1 MDECIKLVG
10 EKYAELSFKHDGCR
24 VLQALLKYGNRPQR
38 ILVIEKIKSHF
49 VTLMNSKYSHY
60 LASKAYFLAPVEE
73 RNGVQLVRKL
83 LFATQRVFPEDQ
95 LMKLPKRIL

>member
-60 LASKAYFLAPVEE
+60 LASKAYFLAPEDAQKSYFRSE
-73 RNGVQLVRKL
+73 VQGSLQKL
-83 LFATQRVFPEDQ
+83 
-95 LMKLPKRIL
+95 ILHS